1 MTTSSEAPLSAL
13 LAGRFRHRVRVPDA
27 LEGETTLCQMA
38 ARGSCRRFRDD
49 PVAPDLIETL
59 CAVALSGPTKS
70 DLQQRDIIV
79 VTEPGLK
86 SALLGIAADQ
96 PWTQGEVP
104 VLIVFCGNHA
114 RQRQLHDLAGHTFT
128 NDHLDAFFNAAVDAG
143 IVLAGFVAAAEAA
156 GLGACPISALRNRP
170 DEVDRLLGLPR
181 HVFPVAGLA
190 LGHPAVPAPV
200 SQRLPLSETLR
211 WNGWGSGD
219 PGAIERYDAER
230 RSHQPYATERLVPGA
245 NPGPGNA
252 RPYGWIEDKARQY
265 ARPERAGFGAYIRGK
280 GFSLD

>member
-1 MTTSSEAPLSAL
+1 MTTTSEASLSAL
-13 LAGRFRHRVRVPDA
+13 LADRFRHLVRVPDA
-27 LEGETTLCQMA
+27 LEGEDTLRRMA
-38 ARGSCRRFRDD
+38 GRGSCRRFRDD
-49 PVAPDLIETL
+49 PVAPELIETL

-70 DLQQRDIIV
+70 DLQQRDIVV

-86 SALLGIAADQ
+86 AALLGICVDQ
-96 PWTQGEVP
+96 PWTQVEVP

-114 RQRQLHDLAGHTFT
+114 RQRRLHDLAGHAFA

-143 IVLAGFVAAAEAA
+143 IVLAGFVAAAEAV

-170 DEVDRLLGLPR
+170 DEVDRLLGLTQ

-190 LGHPAVPAPV
+190 LGYPAAPAPV
-200 SQRLPLSETLR
+200 SQRLPLEETLR
-211 WNGWGSGD
+211 WNGWGTDD
-219 PGAIERYDAER
+219 PGPLERYDAER
-230 RSHQPYATERLVPGA
+230 RCHQPYATERPVPQP
-245 NPGPGNA
+245 NPGSA